1 MVNQT
6 KTIQKIKSGSG
17 NITFIEVSSLL
28 QHLGYKELN
37 KGKTSGSRIKFIKN
51 NKPIYLH
58 KPHPRKSLLNYQ
70 IKELKNAL
78 KGEI

>member
-1 MVNQT
+1 MVNHK
-6 KTIQKIKSGSG
+6 KTIQKIKSESN
-17 NITFIEVSSLL
+17 NITFVEVSSLL

-37 KGKTSGSRIKFIKN
+37 KGKTSGSRIKFKKN
-51 NKPIYLH
+51 DQPIYLH
-58 KPHPRKSLLNYQ
+58 KPHPRKNLLNYQ